1 MGWRKKDDIWR
12 NSSFRGLPVA
22 NHVAFT
28 RSAFIRPNCTLPT
41 PGPFNKLRL
50 NMSQGVPLW
59 NDLTHKNF
67 LAPTI
72 AWSGP
77 KFQVDSNFEEIL
89 WYHILAI
96 RQLIMVLG
104 WLITFAFVVAFY
116 CCFGWL
122 PEWSVG
128 FVSYLCG
135 WKLGWL
141 AGCLYYWLISTIV
154 VCWEYLTTWLWEKEM
169 SCSGLEWWWMA
180 GPRGGSLLS

>member
-1 MGWRKKDDIWR
+1 MIWTTDKSPFVTVMQCSGLAQKR
-12 NSSFRGLPVA
+12 WHLEKFLLPWPSGCKSRGIYPICFYSTKLYTSGPRSFQQIKAQYESGSPIVEW
-22 NHVAFT
+22 
-28 RSAFIRPNCTLPT
+28 
-41 PGPFNKLRL
+41 PGPQEFPCSNYTK
-50 NMSQGVPLW
+50 S
-59 NDLTHKNF
+59 
-67 LAPTI
+67 
-72 AWSGP
+72 WSGP
-77 KFQVDSNFEEIL
+77 KLQVDSNFEEIL

-141 AGCLYYWLISTIV
+141 AGCLYYWLILTIV
-154 VCWEYLTTWLWEKEM
+154 VCWEYLTTWL
-169 SCSGLEWWWMA
+169 
-180 GPRGGSLLS
+180 